1 MKSEYDAMQ
10 SLAASKEQAIQEYIA
25 DRNAQTLLDEQL
37 RKQRMNEIF
46 WRGVMRFI
54 THITLVLIVVYALFH
69 FA

>member
-37 RKQRMNEIF
+37 RKERMNEIF

>member
-10 SLAASKEQAIQEYIA
+10 SLAASKEQAIQGYIA
-25 DRNAQTLLDEQL
+25 DRNAQARLDEQL
-37 RKQRMNEIF
+37 RKGRMNDIF

-54 THITLVLIVVYALFH
+54 THITLVSIVVYALFH

>member
-10 SLAASKEQAIQEYIA
+10 SLAASKEQAIQGYIA
-25 DRNAQTLLDEQL
+25 DRNAQARLDEQL
-37 RKQRMNEIF
+37 RKGRMNDIF
-46 WRGVMRFI
+46 WRCVMRFI